1 MERQN
6 IAIIGAGLGGLTAAV
21 ALQRKGHK
29 VTVYEAAPHLGEVGA
44 GITLSPNAMRILE
57 QLGLRD
63 AIAAVSD
70 EPTRQCILHFQTGKI
85 LVDQPRG
92 GTREKYGAD
101 YFQLHRA
108 DLHTVLSRAV
118 AAHDVQTLR
127 LGAKITAVDQDGTGV
142 TLVFE
147 NGERVRADAAI
158 AADGVRSIIRD
169 VYFNPTPPKFT
180 GHIAWRG
187 LVPIERIDPALMDPP
202 SGVYIAPGKMIARY
216 LIRHG
221 KTVNYVAFSQRE
233 GWAEEGWNIHSTT
246 AELLAE
252 FEGWHES
259 IRTIIAATPPE
270 LCYKWALYA
279 REPLDHWVKGRVGL
293 LGDAAHAMLPFMG
306 QGAASAIEDAI
317 VLARAFDAASTVE
330 ESLLRYEKARRD
342 RANWV
347 QAESRANGMRME
359 GKDTDAY
366 DKSKHKN
373 EEALGL
379 FEYDASRV
387 PV

>member
-1 MERQN
+1 MQGQN
-6 IAIIGAGLGGLTAAV
+6 IGIIGAGLGGLAAAL
-21 ALQRKGHK
+21 ALQQRGHR
-29 VTVYEAAPHLGEVGA
+29 VRVYEAAPSLGEVGA

-57 QLGLRD
+57 RLGVRD
-63 AIAAVSD
+63 AIAAVAD
-70 EPTRQCILHFQTGKI
+70 APRRQGVIHYQTGKL
-85 LVDQPRG
+85 LVDQPRED
-92 GTREKYGAD
+92 TRAKYGAD

-108 DLHTVLSRAV
+108 DLHKVLSHAV
-118 AAHDVQTLR
+118 AAHDPDAVQLN
-127 LGAKITAVDQDGTGV
+127 AKLTFLEQDDDHVTAI
-142 TLVFE
+142 FE
-147 NGERVRADAAI
+147 NGMRVQFDAMI
-158 AADGVRSIIRD
+158 AADGVRSIVRD
-169 VYFNPTPPKFT
+169 TFFNPTPPKFT

-187 LVPIERIDPALMDPP
+187 LVPIERVDASIMDPP

-221 KTVNYVAFSQRE
+221 KTINYVAFSQRS
-233 GWAEEGWNIHSTT
+233 GWAEEGWNIHSTIE
-246 AELLAE
+246 ELLAE
-252 FEGWHES
+252 FEGWHDS
-259 IRTIIAATPPE
+259 IRSIISATPPE

-279 REPLDHWVKGRVGL
+279 REPLEHWVKGRVGL

-317 VLARAFDAASTVE
+317 VLARAFDAGASVE
-330 ESLLRYEKARRD
+330 ESLKRYEKARRD

-347 QAESRANGMRME
+347 QAESRANGLRME
-359 GKDTDAY
+359 GKDTDSY

-379 FEYDASRV
+379 FEYDAGKV